1 LHVEKVVMEETFTY
15 QIEGNVKGYQGKCQ
29 DCNFMQRERE
39 REMACSVSALFF
51 VELLFVIVHAMH
63 MQSGCGVQ
71 SGTGVW

>member
-1 LHVEKVVMEETFTY
+1 VSRLQIYAAKVERE
-15 QIEGNVKGYQGKCQ
+15 
-29 DCNFMQRERE
+29 RERE

-51 VELLFVIVHAMH
+51 VELLFVIVHAMQ